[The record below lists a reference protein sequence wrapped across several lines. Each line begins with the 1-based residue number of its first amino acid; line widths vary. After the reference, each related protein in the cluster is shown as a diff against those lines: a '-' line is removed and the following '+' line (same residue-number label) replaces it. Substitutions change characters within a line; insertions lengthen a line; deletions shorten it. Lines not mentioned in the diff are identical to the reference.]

1 MAKNSFL
8 EWDTTAS
15 SNTDIGGIGVLGTNA
30 VSNFD
35 DAFRTLMAQLRAG
48 VDGEVVYATK
58 SGNYTAVANDNN
70 AAHRFTA
77 TATLSLTAAATLGAN
92 WHYLVTAVGSTV
104 LTIDP
109 NASETIGGVATLII
123 RGGQTALIICDGT
136 NFQVE
141 IRGTAYASQSGNY
154 TALLGDTGT
163 TQRFTAA
170 ATLTLTA
177 AATLGAG
184 WTMDVVGNGGAVTI
198 DPSGSETINGLATQ
212 IIPNGSTAKII
223 CDGSNFFFSSRPTGW
238 QFVEKRDLSAV
249 SAADFIDL
257 GAYRRIRMTGYL
269 TFAGGTDLGMRFSSD
284 NGATFVSTLS
294 YGWQVLVGAGAAVSA
309 ARTNP
314 DTYIIL
320 TAPAPTIL
328 QFNAMIDN
336 MSTGATL
343 NTSVSNTFT
352 EITSGNFAAGSTGG
366 NSSVFTAKNAI
377 RIFTTTAVNMTGNII
392 IEGSV

>member
-123 RGGQTALIICDGT
+123 RGGQSALIICDGT

-184 WTMDVVGNGGAVTI
+184 WKMDVVGNGGAVTI
-198 DPSGSETINGLATQ
+198 DPNGSETINGLTTQ
-212 IIPNGSTAKII
+212 IVPDGSTATII

-238 QFVEKRDLSAV
+238 QFIEKRDFSAASAV
-249 SAADFIDL
+249 DFTNLSPFQRIRLTGYITFSVAADL
-257 GAYRRIRMTGYL
+257 AL
-269 TFAGGTDLGMRFSSD
+269 RFSTD
-284 NGATFVSTLS
+284 NGSSFISTSS
-294 YGWQVLVGAGAAVSA
+294 YGWQILVGASTAAGA

-314 DTYIIL
+314 DTFIIL
-320 TAPAPTIL
+320 SSPSPTII
-328 QFNAMIDN
+328 QFTTVIDN
-336 MSTGATL
+336 MNSSSISA
-343 NTSVSNTFT
+343 SVINSFT
-352 EITSGNFAAGSTGG
+352 EITSGNFAAGVTGG
-366 NSSVFTAKNAI
+366 NAVSGTAKNAI
-377 RIFTTTAVNMTGNII
+377 RLLPTTGTMTGNVT
-392 IEGSV
+392 IEGMV